1 MINQQ
6 YNIAQR
12 ILAELQKDSNKVI
25 FETKRGPMTAGRF
38 ANMIISFG
46 IHLQHR
52 GVKQGSVIGL
62 DCVHGPVGFALT
74 LASTL
79 NGATW
84 VNVNKAILNAKLH
97 MDIVVHN
104 TPREITGANVHKIS
118 PEWFK
123 APEGFKPP
131 VTFPGYKS
139 ENDIWMIAQSSG
151 TTGSV
156 KFMPITYKQWF
167 SRATDL
173 ERRKVRFPGKNGQ
186 FCSLYHPLKSTSQSD
201 VQAAVLNGTKVLLT
215 FPSFDEMR
223 SIKDLVVMGS
233 LSQMEFAIKDIE
245 ELTAP
250 IDTSINLNG
259 SAVSSQQIDRFL
271 KYFKSVWVEYGAT
284 ETTKTATKQITEAG
298 TYNGSVGAIL
308 PGTEYRIIDE
318 QGNDC
323 EEGQLLLKTAG
334 MITSYMN
341 EPELTA
347 AHFIDGWFYTGD
359 IAEIKDGEL
368 FLKGRQKDSLN
379 IGGVKIDPAK
389 IDAVLKEVP
398 GIKDALTFQNPE
410 FPTYN
415 QLPALI
421 VTDQDHKVIGDAA
434 ATAMMA
440 QFGMTRLP
448 RRVFFVDSIPHNENG
463 KPMRKEAAE
472 LVKGQEPTVIANY
485 KPQGNE

>member
-12 ILAELQKDSNKVI
+12 ILTELQKDSNKVI

-38 ANMIISFG
+38 ANMVISFG

-52 GVKQGSVIGL
+52 GVTQGSVIGL

-84 VNVNKAILNAKLH
+84 VNVNKTILNSKLY

-104 TPREITGANVHKIS
+104 TPKEITGANVHKIS
-118 PEWFK
+118 PDWFK

-131 VTFPGYKS
+131 VMFPGYKS
-139 ENDIWMIAQSSG
+139 EDDIWMVAQSSG

-173 ERRKVRFPGKNGQ
+173 ERRKIRFPGKHGQ
-186 FCSLYHPLKSTSQSD
+186 FCSMYHPLKSTSQSD
-201 VQAAVLNGTKVLLT
+201 VQAAILNGTKVLLT
-215 FPSFDEMR
+215 FPTYDEMR
-223 SIKDLVVMGS
+223 SVKDLVVMAS
-233 LSQMEFAIKDIE
+233 LSQMEFNIKNITE
-245 ELTAP
+245 PATP

-259 SAVSSQQIDRFL
+259 SAVSAQQIDRFL

-284 ETTKTATKQITEAG
+284 ETTKTAMKPITEAG

-308 PGTEYRIIDE
+308 PGTEYRIIDAD
-318 QGNDC
+318 GNDA
-323 EEGQLLLKTAG
+323 EEGQLLLKTPG
-334 MITSYMN
+334 MITSYIN

-347 AHFIDGWFYTGD
+347 EHFKDGWFYTGD
-359 IAEIKDGEL
+359 IASYTDGEL
-368 FLKGRQKDSLN
+368 FLKGRQNDSLN

-398 GIKDALTFQNPE
+398 GIKDAMTFQNTD

-415 QLPALI
+415 QLQALI
-421 VTDQDHKVIGDAA
+421 VTDGEQESVGDAA
-434 ATAMMA
+434 ARVMMEK
-440 QFGMTRLP
+440 FGITRLP
-448 RRVFFVDSIPHNENG
+448 RRVFFVDSIPKNENG
-463 KPMRKEAAE
+463 KPVRKEAVE
-472 LVKGQEPTVIANY
+472 LVKGKEPVIIINY
-485 KPQGNE
+485 KLTGQE

>member
-6 YNIAQR
+6 FNIAQR
-12 ILAELQKDSNKVI
+12 ILADLQKDANTVV

-84 VNVNKAILNAKLH
+84 VNVNKTILNAKLH

-104 TPREITGANVHKIS
+104 TPKEITGANVHKIT

-131 VTFPGYKS
+131 VTFPGYKT
-139 ENDIWMIAQSSG
+139 EDDIWMVAQSSG

-173 ERRKVRFPGKNGQ
+173 ERRKVRFPGKHGQ

-201 VQAAVLNGTKVLLT
+201 VQAAMLNGTKVLLI
-215 FPSFDEMR
+215 FPSYDDMR
-223 SIKDLVVMGS
+223 SVKDLVVMGS
-233 LSQMEFAIKDIE
+233 LSQMEFIVKDTVE
-245 ELTAP
+245 PTTP

-259 SAVSSQQIDRFL
+259 SAVSAQQIDRFL

-284 ETTKTATKQITEAG
+284 ETTKTAMKPITEAG

-318 QGNDC
+318 LGNDA

-334 MITSYMN
+334 MITGYIN

-347 AHFIDGWFYTGD
+347 AHFKDGWFYTGD
-359 IAEIKDGEL
+359 IASYTDGEL
-368 FLKGRQKDSLN
+368 FLKGRQTDSLN

-389 IDAVLKEVP
+389 IDAVLMEVP
-398 GIKDALTFQNPE
+398 GIKDAMTFQNPD

-415 QLPALI
+415 QLQALI
-421 VTDQDHKVIGDAA
+421 VTDGDHKSIGDAA
-434 ATAMMA
+434 AAAMMEK
-440 QFGMTRLP
+440 FGITRLP
-448 RRVFFVDSIPHNENG
+448 RRVFFVDSIPTNENG

-472 LVKGQEPTVIANY
+472 SVKGKEPVVIINY
-485 KPQGNE
+485 KHQGAE

>member
-1 MINQQ
+1 MNNQP

-12 ILAELQKDSNKVI
+12 ILADLQKDSNRVI

-38 ANMIISFG
+38 ANMIISFS

-52 GVKQGSVIGL
+52 GVTQGTLIGL
-62 DCVHGPVGFALT
+62 DCVHGPVGYALT
-74 LASTL
+74 LAATL

-84 VNVNKAILNAKLH
+84 VNVNKAVVNAKIH
-97 MDIVVHN
+97 MDVVVHN
-104 TPREITGANVHKIS
+104 SPKEINGANVHKIS
-118 PEWFK
+118 PDWFK
-123 APEGFKPP
+123 PPEGFKPP
-131 VTFPGYKS
+131 VFFPGYKS
-139 ENDIWMIAQSSG
+139 ENDVWMIAQSSG

-167 SRATDL
+167 ARATDL
-173 ERRKVRFPGKNGQ
+173 ERRKVRFPSKNGQ

-201 VQAAVLNGTKVLLT
+201 VQAAILNGTKVLLT
-215 FPSFDEMR
+215 FPSFNDMR
-223 SIKDLVVMGS
+223 PVKDLVVMGS
-233 LSQMEFAIKDIE
+233 LSQMEFAINGIE
-245 ELTAP
+245 EPATP

-259 SAVSSQQIDRFL
+259 SAVSAQQIDRFL

-284 ETTKTATKQITEAG
+284 ETTKTAMKPITEAG

-318 QGNDC
+318 EGNDS
-323 EEGQLLLKTAG
+323 EEGQLLLKTEG
-334 MITSYMN
+334 MITNYIN

-347 AHFIDGWFYTGD
+347 AHFRDGWFYTGD
-359 IAEIKDGEL
+359 IATLNNGEL
-368 FLKGRQKDSLN
+368 FLKGRQNDSLN

-398 GIKDALTFQNPE
+398 GIKDAMTFQNLD

-415 QLPALI
+415 QLQALI
-421 VTDQDHKVIGDAA
+421 VTDGDQKAIGDAA
-434 ATAMMA
+434 ATAMVA

-448 RRVFFVDSIPHNENG
+448 RRVFFVDSVPKNENG
-463 KPMRKEAAE
+463 KPMRKEASN
-472 LVKGQEPTVIANY
+472 LVKGQEPIVIANY
-485 KPQGNE
+485 KPQGKE

>member
-1 MINQQ
+1 MNNQP
-6 YNIAQR
+6 YNIAHQ
-12 ILAELQKDSNKVI
+12 ILSNLHKDANKVV

-52 GVKQGSVIGL
+52 GVKQGSIIGL
-62 DCVHGPVGFALT
+62 DCVHGPVGYALT

-84 VNVNKAILNAKLH
+84 VNVNKAVVNAKIH

-104 TPREITGANVHKIS
+104 SPKEIIGENIHKIS

-131 VTFPGYKS
+131 VTFPGYMT
-139 ENDIWMIAQSSG
+139 EDDVWMIAQSSG

-173 ERRKVRFPGKNGQ
+173 ERRKVRFPGQYGQ

-201 VQAAVLNGTKVLLT
+201 VQAAILNGTKVLLT
-215 FPSFDEMR
+215 FPSFTDMMTV
-223 SIKDLVVMGS
+223 KDLVVMGS
-233 LSQMEFAIKDIE
+233 LSQMEFAIKNIE
-245 ELTAP
+245 EPATP

-259 SAVSSQQIDRFL
+259 SAVSAQQIDRFL

-284 ETTKTATKQITEAG
+284 ETTKTAMKPITDAG
-298 TYNGSVGAIL
+298 TYNGSVGSIL
-308 PGTEYRIIDE
+308 PGTAYRIIDDE
-318 QGNDC
+318 GNDC
-323 EEGQLLLKTAG
+323 EEGQLLLKTDG
-334 MITSYMN
+334 MITGYMF

-347 AHFIDGWFYTGD
+347 EHFKDGWFYTGD
-359 IAEIKDGEL
+359 IATYTDGEL
-368 FLKGRQKDSLN
+368 FLKGRQNDSLN

-398 GIKDALTFQNPE
+398 GIKDAMTFQNLD

-415 QLPALI
+415 QLQALI
-421 VTDQDHKVIGDAA
+421 VTDGDQKAIGDAA
-434 ATAMMA
+434 ASAMMEK
-440 QFGMTRLP
+440 FGMTRLP
-448 RRVFFVDSIPHNENG
+448 RRVFFVNSIPTNENG

-472 LVKGQEPTVIANY
+472 SVKGQEPVVIINY
-485 KPQGNE
+485 KPQGRE

>member
-6 YNIAQR
+6 FNIAQR
-12 ILAELQKDSNKVI
+12 ILAELHKDANRVV

-52 GVKQGSVIGL
+52 GVKQGNVIGL
-62 DCVHGPVGFALT
+62 DCVHGPVGYALT

-84 VNVNKAILNAKLH
+84 VNVNKTVINAQIH

-104 TPREITGANVHKIS
+104 TPKEIVGANVHKIG
-118 PEWFK
+118 PDWFK

-131 VTFPGYKS
+131 VMFPGYKT
-139 ENDIWMIAQSSG
+139 EDDVWMIAQSSG
-151 TTGSV
+151 TTGST

-167 SRATDL
+167 ARATDL
-173 ERRKVRFPGKNGQ
+173 ERRKVRFPSKHGQ
-186 FCSLYHPLKSTSQSD
+186 FCSMYHPLKSTSQSD
-201 VQAAVLNGTKVLLT
+201 VQAAILNGTKVLLT
-215 FPSFDEMR
+215 FPSYDDMR
-223 SIKDLVVMGS
+223 SVKDLVVMAS
-233 LSQMEFAIKDIE
+233 LSQMEFAVKGIE
-245 ELTAP
+245 EPATP

-259 SAVSSQQIDRFL
+259 SAVSAQQIDRFL

-284 ETTKTATKQITEAG
+284 ETTKTAMKPITEAG

-308 PGTEYRIIDE
+308 PGTEYRIIDDE
-318 QGNDC
+318 GNDT

-334 MITSYMN
+334 MITEYMF

-347 AHFIDGWFYTGD
+347 AHFKDGWFHTGD
-359 IAEIKDGEL
+359 IASYTNGEL

-398 GIKDALTFQNPE
+398 GIKDALTFQNLE

-415 QLPALI
+415 QLQALI
-421 VTDQDHKVIGDAA
+421 VTDGDQKAIGDAA
-434 ATAMMA
+434 ATAMIA
-440 QFGMTRLP
+440 RFGMTRLP
-448 RRVFFVDSIPHNENG
+448 RRVFFVDSIPTNENG

-472 LVKGQEPTVIANY
+472 SVKGQEPVVIANY
-485 KPQGNE
+485 KHQGKE